1 MNNYDV
7 LVFGGSSG
15 IGLASAIEFSKNNL
29 YVLSLSRNATASDE
43 LKTKGI
49 AAMNYNILDTA
60 VLPTLLQTTPL
71 VKHIVLTTL
80 FPLPWG
86 LLKDIDICESKN
98 YFEQLWSYL
107 LIIKEA
113 CNSLRHLESI
123 TVISGAISKNNKA
136 GTINVKLMASSL
148 NEVAQTLAV
157 EIAPIRINVVAPG
170 LVDTPLYD
178 SMTNKEQIFNE
189 FKSNVPLQRVGQ
201 PDEIAKAIFFVASN
215 KNMTGAIIHIDG
227 GATL

>member
-1 MNNYDV
+1 MNNHDV
-7 LVFGGSSG
+7 LIFGGSSG
-15 IGLASAIEFSKNNL
+15 IGLASAIEFNKNNL
-29 YVLSLSRNATASDE
+29 SVLVLSRNAIASNE
-43 LKTKGI
+43 LKINGV

-60 VLPTLLQTTPL
+60 ALPTLLQTATS
-71 VKHIVLTTL
+71 VKHIVLTTR

-86 LLKDIDICESKN
+86 LLKDIEIAESKN

-107 LIIKEA
+107 ITIRESCKTLKQ
-113 CNSLRHLESI
+113 LESI
-123 TVISGAISKNNKA
+123 TIISGAISKNNKA

-148 NEVAQTLAV
+148 NEVARTLAV

-170 LVDTPLYD
+170 VVDTPLYD
-178 SMTNKEQIFNE
+178 GMMNKNQIFNE
-189 FKSNVPLQRVGQ
+189 FESSVPLKRVGQ
-201 PDEIAKAIFFVASN
+201 PDEIAKAVYFVALN

>member
-15 IGLASAIEFSKNNL
+15 IGLASAIEFNKNNL
-29 YVLSLSRNATASDE
+29 SVLALSRNATASDE
-43 LKTKGI
+43 LKTNGI
-49 AAMNYNILDTA
+49 AAINYNILDIEA
-60 VLPTLLQTTPL
+60 LPTLLQTTPS
-71 VKHIVLTTL
+71 VKHIVLTTR

-86 LLKDIDICESKN
+86 LLKDIDICESRN
-98 YFEQLWSYL
+98 YFEQLWTYL
-107 LIIKEA
+107 LVIKEA
-113 CNSLRHLESI
+113 CNSLKRLESI
-123 TVISGAISKNNKA
+123 TIISGAISKNNKA

-148 NEVAQTLAV
+148 NEVARTLAV

-178 SMTNKEQIFNE
+178 GIINKDQIFDE
-189 FKSNVPLQRVGQ
+189 FKASVPLHRVGQ
-201 PDEIAKAIFFVASN
+201 ADEIAKAIYFVASN